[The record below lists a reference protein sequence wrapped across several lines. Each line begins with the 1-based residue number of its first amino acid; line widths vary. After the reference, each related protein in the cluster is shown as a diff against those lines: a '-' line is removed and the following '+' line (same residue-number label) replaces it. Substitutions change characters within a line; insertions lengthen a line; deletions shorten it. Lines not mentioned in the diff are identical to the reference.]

1 MKTLENVSIKNN
13 SDKNV
18 IYVYIIHV
26 GERHTKIQSLFKVYV
41 NQRLAN
47 GAYTLVC
54 SVNVML
60 KPPINQ
66 GSGT

>member
-47 GAYTLVC
+47 GAYIVC
-54 SVNVML
+54 SVNVRML